1 MDDLGTTRPPA
12 CLAEI
17 EQRTAVLG
25 FPMASE
31 QRTGA
36 LLRALAAAKPGGQ
49 LLELGTGTGL
59 ATAWLLDGMDPQA
72 TLVTVDIDPHAQAIA
87 RAVLGSDPRL
97 DIVTEDAAAFLTG
110 LAAPGRAAARGGFDL
125 IFADAM
131 IGKYTMLDQTLA
143 LLRPGGFYVIDD
155 MLPQASWPE
164 GHAPRVPCLLATLA
178 ARADLHT
185 VTLAWSSGLVV
196 AVRRG

>member
-1 MDDLGTTRPPA
+1 MDDVAGIRPPT
-12 CLAEI
+12 CLAQI
-17 EQRTAVLG
+17 ERRTVLLG

-31 QRTGA
+31 RRTGA
-36 LLRALAAAKPGGQ
+36 MLRTLAAAKPGGK

-59 ATAWLLDGMDPQA
+59 ATAWLLDGMDPRA
-72 TLVTVDIDPHAQAIA
+72 TLITVDIDPHAQAIA
-87 RAVLGSDPRL
+87 RVVLGTDSRL
-97 DIVTEDAAAFLTG
+97 GIITEDAAAFLEG
-110 LAAPGRAAARGGFDL
+110 LAAPGNAAGPGGFDL

-155 MLPQASWPE
+155 MLPQPSWPA
-164 GHAPRVPCLLATLA
+164 GHAPKVPCLLATLA
-178 ARADLHT
+178 ARVDLRL
-185 VTLAWSSGLVV
+185 VTLSWSSGLAV

>member
-1 MDDLGTTRPPA
+1 MDDLATIKPPV

-17 EQRTAVLG
+17 ERRTTLLG

-31 QRTGA
+31 RRTGA
-36 LLRALAAAKPGGQ
+36 LLRTLAAAKPAGH

-59 ATAWLLDGMDPQA
+59 ATAWLLDGMDAHA
-72 TLVTVDIDPHAQAIA
+72 TLITVDIDPHAQAIA
-87 RAVLGSDPRL
+87 REVLGTDPRL
-97 DIVTEDAAAFLTG
+97 DIVTEDAATFLARH
-110 LAAPGRAAARGGFDL
+110 AAGGSVAASGGFDL

-131 IGKYTMLDQTLA
+131 IGKFTMLDQTLA
-143 LLRPGGFYVIDD
+143 LLRPGGLYVIDD

-164 GHAPRVPCLLATLA
+164 GHAPKVPRLLAALA
-178 ARADLHT
+178 DRSDLRLA
-185 VTLAWSSGLVV
+185 TLAWSSGLAV

>member
-1 MDDLGTTRPPA
+1 MDDVVTLNPPA

-17 EQRTAVLG
+17 ERRTAVFG

-31 QRTGA
+31 RRTGA
-36 LLRALAAAKPGGQ
+36 LLRTLAAAKPGGQ
-49 LLELGTGTGL
+49 FLELGTGTGL
-59 ATAWLLDGMDPQA
+59 ATAWLLDGMDSHA
-72 TLVTVDIDPHAQAIA
+72 RLVTVDLDPNAQAIA
-87 RAVLGSDPRL
+87 RALLGTDPRL
-97 DIVTEDAAAFLTG
+97 DIVTEDAAAYLERLG
-110 LAAPGRAAARGGFDL
+110 APGSTDTHGGFDL

-131 IGKYTMLDQTLA
+131 IGKYSMLDETLA

-164 GHAPRVPCLLATLA
+164 GHAPKVPHLLATLA
-178 ARADLHT
+178 ARPDLRLA
-185 VTLAWSSGLVV
+185 TLAWSSGLAV